1 MKLYGAFAIVILI
14 MLSAL
19 FWMNGRIESLKLVRD
34 NEIARRAA
42 AEEELASEREIAK
55 LEDQARAEFYLKLE
69 AAQDENR
76 TLRNA
81 VNDATRRLSIRASC
95 PRVPEATS
103 PAGTQEQAAEL
114 DPIARQAY
122 FDLRDGIAQLEAW
135 ATMCHRIVNSWGAG
149 SHQ

>member
-42 AEEELASEREIAK
+42 VEEELASEREIAK

-95 PRVPEATS
+95 PRVPQAES

-122 FDLRDGIAQLEAW
+122 FDLREGIAELESW
-135 ATMCHRIVNSWGAG
+135 VTMCHRIVNSWGVS